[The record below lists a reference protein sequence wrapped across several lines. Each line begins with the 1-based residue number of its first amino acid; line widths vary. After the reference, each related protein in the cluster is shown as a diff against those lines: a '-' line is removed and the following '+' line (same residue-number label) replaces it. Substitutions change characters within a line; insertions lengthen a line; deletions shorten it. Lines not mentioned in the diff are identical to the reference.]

1 MGKDIILI
9 KVQSFKY
16 SQYTYYNSCLGAP
29 ECSECNPGTNCESE
43 INDLAKPCDVG
54 YECSNSSNPRECL
67 SGTRANETGLTKCL
81 DCPKGYNCFNSKE
94 IYQCEPG
101 RYALHPA
108 KEVCVLCIAGHICTD
123 GVINECGPGRYSS
136 AGSATCNDCQPGEKC
151 IKTTQEKPMDCPIGT
166 GCRRDRPTL
175 KS

>member
-67 SGTRANETGLTKCL
+67 SGTSRVISETLPRVKI
-81 DCPKGYNCFNSKE
+81 FRE
-94 IYQCEPG
+94 
-101 RYALHPA
+101 H
-108 KEVCVLCIAGHICTD
+108 D
-123 GVINECGPGRYSS
+123 GTRLILFLPHR
-136 AGSATCNDCQPGEKC
+136 
-151 IKTTQEKPMDCPIGT
+151 
-166 GCRRDRPTL
+166 L
-175 KS
+175 